1 MLATLIQERTVS
13 NWKDRIM
20 ALAQTL
26 RAKSNS
32 VPFCE
37 QITCTMTGGS
47 QLTGLGRRK
56 LNVPIAERRIKSLK
70 IDGRR
75 LIVVLSLLKLLNAGG
90 DALVE
95 LNTRVGAR

>member
-1 MLATLIQERTVS
+1 
-13 NWKDRIM
+13 M

-26 RAKSNS
+26 RAKFNS
-32 VPFCE
+32 VPLCE
-37 QITCTMTGGS
+37 QITWTMTEGS
-47 QLTGLGRRK
+47 ELTGLGRRK
-56 LNVPIAERRIKSLK
+56 LNVLIAERRIESLK